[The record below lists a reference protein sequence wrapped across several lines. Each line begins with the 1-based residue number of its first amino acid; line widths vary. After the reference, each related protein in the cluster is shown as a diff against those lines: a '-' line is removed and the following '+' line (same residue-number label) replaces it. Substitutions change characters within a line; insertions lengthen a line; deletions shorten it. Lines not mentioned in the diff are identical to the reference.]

1 MIFAKYWIFGD
12 INKIKRIILNEFKRR
27 NTSSI
32 LLDSEHT
39 LTFKEFNSNNK
50 NSIINKVIE
59 LSNGTRLH
67 GLEKCNSYEGGF
79 SLPLTSMWKDAI
91 KDQNETGYKN
101 IQNHRVRNFR
111 FQGDSTINRL
121 YTKDM
126 MRWWTSE
133 EKQEFK
139 KLIEKANSLIN

>member
-1 MIFAKYWIFGD
+1 MIFAKYWTFGD
-12 INKIKRIILNEFKRR
+12 INKIKTIVFNEFKRR
-27 NTSSI
+27 YASSI

-39 LTFKEFNSNNK
+39 LIFNEFNSNNK
-50 NSIINKVIE
+50 NAIINKVIE
-59 LSNGTRLH
+59 LSNGTSLH

-91 KDQNETGYKN
+91 KDQNETGYKY
-101 IQNHRVRNFR
+101 IQYHRVRNFR

>member
-1 MIFAKYWIFGD
+1 MLFARYWTIGEK
-12 INKIKRIILNEFKRR
+12 NVIKRIVFNELKRR
-27 NTSSI
+27 YASSI
-32 LLDSEHT
+32 ILDSEHT
-39 LTFKEFNSNNK
+39 LIFNEFNSNNK
-50 NSIINKVIE
+50 HAIINKVIE

-91 KDQNETGYKN
+91 KDQNETGYKY
-101 IQNHRVRNFR
+101 IQYHRVRNFR